1 MSMNKLL
8 MMAVSVVLLAGCAP
22 TADQAQISQTRE
34 DYRACINSSEGN
46 PDKLA
51 SCQML
56 LNKLKQEK
64 AHQKFAEQETV
75 RVLDYQHC
83 LTARKTGDGQAYA
96 ADCGKIWQEITS
108 NNAPAMAN

>member
-8 MMAVSVVLLAGCAP
+8 MIVVSVVLLAGCAP

-34 DYRACINSSEGN
+34 DYRACINTSEGN

-51 SCQML
+51 SCEVL

-64 AHQKFAEQETV
+64 AHQQFAEQETV
-75 RVLDYQHC
+75 RVLDYQRC

-96 ADCGKIWQEITS
+96 ADCWKIWQEIKT
-108 NNAPAMAN
+108 NNLPKS

>member
-1 MSMNKLL
+1 MNKVL
-8 MMAVSVVLLAGCAP
+8 MIMVSAVLLAGCAP

-34 DYRACINSSEGN
+34 DYRACINTSEGN

-51 SCQML
+51 SCEVL

-64 AHQKFAEQETV
+64 AHQQFAEQETV
-75 RVLDYQHC
+75 RVLDYQRC

-96 ADCGKIWQEITS
+96 ADCGKIWQEIKT
-108 NNAPAMAN
+108 NNSPKS

>member
-8 MMAVSVVLLAGCAP
+8 MIVATSVLLAGCAQ
-22 TADQAQISQTRE
+22 TSGQAE
-34 DYRACINSSEGN
+34 DAKLRQAYSACINTAEGN

-51 SCQML
+51 SCQTVL
-56 LNKLKQEK
+56 DVLKQEK

-75 RVLDYQHC
+75 RVVDYQRC

-96 ADCGKIWQEITS
+96 ADCGKIWQEIRA
-108 NNAPAMAN
+108 NNSPNVAN

>member
-1 MSMNKLL
+1 MSMKKLL
-8 MMAVSVVLLAGCAP
+8 MIVVSSVVLAGCAP

-34 DYRACINSSEGN
+34 AYSACINSAEGN

-51 SCQML
+51 SCQVL

-75 RVLDYQHC
+75 RVVDYQRC

-96 ADCGKIWQEITS
+96 ADCGKIWQEIKAS
-108 NNAPAMAN
+108 NAPNPVN

>member
-8 MMAVSVVLLAGCAP
+8 MIMVSAVLLAGCAP

-34 DYRACINSSEGN
+34 DYRACINTSEGN

-51 SCQML
+51 SCEVL

-64 AHQKFAEQETV
+64 AHQQFAEQETV
-75 RVLDYQHC
+75 RVVDYQRC
-83 LTARKTGDGQAYA
+83 LTTRKTGDGQAYA
-96 ADCGKIWQEITS
+96 ADCGKIWQEIKT
-108 NNAPAMAN
+108 NNSPKP

>member
-8 MMAVSVVLLAGCAP
+8 MIVVSAVLLAGCAP

-34 DYRACINSSEGN
+34 DYRACINTSEGN

-51 SCQML
+51 SCEVL

-64 AHQKFAEQETV
+64 AHQQFAEQETV
-75 RVLDYQHC
+75 RVVDYQRC

-96 ADCGKIWQEITS
+96 ADCGKIWQEIKT
-108 NNAPAMAN
+108 NNSPKP

>member
-1 MSMNKLL
+1 MSMNKVL
-8 MMAVSVVLLAGCAP
+8 MIMVSAVLLAGCAP

-34 DYRACINSSEGN
+34 DYRACINTSEGN

-51 SCQML
+51 SCEVL

-64 AHQKFAEQETV
+64 AHQQFAEQETV
-75 RVLDYQHC
+75 RVLDYQRC

-96 ADCGKIWQEITS
+96 ADCGKIWQEIKT
-108 NNAPAMAN
+108 NNSPKS